1 MAGRRKINRIVLL
14 GLLGS
19 CLALVPCWP
28 ALQLQAVP
36 DRPAAPGGRGAASA
50 GTVLLPLWQGSHF
63 TLEYRHSVNK
73 TPVWEE
79 FVALPGRGLLL
90 TGTAFQSYGVGTP
103 FEPGEGRL
111 VLREGYFELTGLH
124 RQMPGLDLRVVPL
137 NHYHL
142 RYAGQDYPL
151 SSYFAPGALVRI
163 TAVRRSLPG
172 LLGFWWRGP

>member
-1 MAGRRKINRIVLL
+1 MAGRQKIYLVALL
-14 GLLGS
+14 CLLGS
-19 CLALVPCWP
+19 LVLLVPCWP

-36 DRPAAPGGRGAASA
+36 DRPVPPGGGGAAGSGA
-50 GTVLLPLWQGSHF
+50 ILIPLWQGHHF

-73 TPVWEE
+73 TPVREE

-111 VLREGYFELTGLH
+111 VLRNGYFVLTGLH
-124 RQMPGLDLRVVPL
+124 RQLPRLDLRVVPL
-137 NHYHL
+137 NEYRL

-151 SSYFAPGALVRI
+151 SSYFAPGTLVQI
-163 TAVRRSLPG
+163 SAVRRSLPG
-172 LLGFWWRGP
+172 LLGCRWRAR